1 MATVKVRID
10 GVLDMNELKRVF
22 GNHLVI
28 GSVDAA
34 IIPPIVPE
42 GPMSAAELSSVLFPA
57 EAVAEVASAPCS
69 IMGASELS
77 SFIYGREA
85 ITEPAAGMDAE
96 SLARYLNGIPAM
108 TEEDVANFANGEK
121 YLVFDSSN
129 DFTLWVSANIE
140 EGDRIELQ
148 DAFGDIIAVY
158 NR

>member
-1 MATVKVRID
+1 MATVKVRVD
-10 GVLDMNELKRVF
+10 GVLDMNELKRMF

-34 IIPPIVPE
+34 IIPPIVTE

-57 EAVAEVASAPCS
+57 EAVAEAIPVPCT
-69 IMGASELS
+69 MDTGELS

-96 SLARYLNGIPAM
+96 SLARYLNGIPTM
-108 TEEDVANFANGEK
+108 TAEDVANFANGEE

-129 DFTLWVSANIE
+129 DFALWVSANIE

-148 DAFGDIIAVY
+148 DAFGDIVAVY

>member
-34 IIPPIVPE
+34 IIPPIITE

-57 EAVAEVASAPCS
+57 EAVAEVASATCLT
-69 IMGASELS
+69 MGASELS
-77 SFIYGREA
+77 SFIYGRET

-96 SLARYLNGIPAM
+96 SLARYLNGTPAM
-108 TEEDVANFANGEK
+108 TAEDVANFANGEE
-121 YLVFDSSN
+121 YLVFDPSN
-129 DFTLWVSANIE
+129 DFALWVSANIE

-148 DAFGDIIAVY
+148 DAFGDIVAVY

>member
-42 GPMSAAELSSVLFPA
+42 EPMSAAELSSVLFPA
-57 EAVAEVASAPCS
+57 EAVAEFVPAPS
-69 IMGASELS
+69 TMDTGELS

-96 SLARYLNGIPAM
+96 SLARYLNGTPAM
-108 TEEDVANFANGEK
+108 TAEDVANFANGDE

-148 DAFGDIIAVY
+148 DAFGDIVAVY

>member
-34 IIPPIVPE
+34 IIPPIAVE
-42 GPMSAAELSSVLFPA
+42 GSMSAAELSSVLFPA
-57 EAVAEVASAPCS
+57 ETVAEAASVPCLT
-69 IMGASELS
+69 MGASGLS
-77 SFIYGREA
+77 SFIYGHEA
-85 ITEPAAGMDAE
+85 ITEPVAGMDAE
-96 SLARYLNGIPAM
+96 SLARYLNGTPAM
-108 TEEDVANFANGEK
+108 TAEDVANFANGEE

-148 DAFGDIIAVY
+148 DAFGDIVAVY

>member
-1 MATVKVRID
+1 MTTVKVRID

-28 GSVDAA
+28 GSADSA
-34 IIPPIVPE
+34 IIPLIVTE
-42 GPMSAAELSSVLFPA
+42 GPMSAAELSSMLFPA
-57 EAVAEVASAPCS
+57 EAVAEVIPAPCTRDT
-69 IMGASELS
+69 GELS

-96 SLARYLNGIPAM
+96 SLARYLNGTPAM
-108 TEEDVANFANGEK
+108 TAEDVANFANGEE

-129 DFTLWVSANIE
+129 DFTLWVSANIK

-148 DAFGDIIAVY
+148 DAFGDIVAVY

>member
-34 IIPPIVPE
+34 IIPPIVTE
-42 GPMSAAELSSVLFPA
+42 GPIGATELSSVLFPA
-57 EAVAEVASAPCS
+57 ESIAEVTSVPCT
-69 IMGASELS
+69 MDTDELS
-77 SFIYGREA
+77 SFIYGREV
-85 ITEPAAGMDAE
+85 ITEPTAGMDAE
-96 SLARYLNGIPAM
+96 SLARYLNGTPAM
-108 TEEDVANFANGEK
+108 TTEDVANFANGEE

-148 DAFGDIIAVY
+148 DAFGDIVAVY

>member
-1 MATVKVRID
+1 MDT
-10 GVLDMNELKRVF
+10 G
-22 GNHLVI
+22 
-28 GSVDAA
+28 
-34 IIPPIVPE
+34 
-42 GPMSAAELSSVLFPA
+42 
-57 EAVAEVASAPCS
+57 
-69 IMGASELS
+69 ELS

-96 SLARYLNGIPAM
+96 SLARYLNGTPAM
-108 TEEDVANFANGEK
+108 TAEDVTNFANGDE

-148 DAFGDIIAVY
+148 DVFGDIVAVY

>member
-10 GVLDMNELKRVF
+10 GVLDMNELKRTF
-22 GNHLVI
+22 GNHLAI

-34 IIPPIVPE
+34 IIPSIVVE

-57 EAVAEVASAPCS
+57 ETVAEVTPVPCT
-69 IMGASELS
+69 MDTGELS
-77 SFIYGREA
+77 LFIYGREA

-96 SLARYLNGIPAM
+96 SLARYLNGTPAM
-108 TEEDVANFANGEK
+108 TSEDVANFANGEE
-121 YLVFDSSN
+121 YLVFNSSN
-129 DFTLWVSANIE
+129 DFTLWVSANTE

-148 DAFGDIIAVY
+148 DAFGDIVAVY

>member
-34 IIPPIVPE
+34 IIPPIISE
-42 GPMSAAELSSVLFPA
+42 GPMSAAELSSVLFSA
-57 EAVAEVASAPCS
+57 ETVAEVVPVPC
-69 IMGASELS
+69 IIDTGELS

-96 SLARYLNGIPAM
+96 SLARYLNGTPAM
-108 TEEDVANFANGEK
+108 TAEDVANFANGEE

-148 DAFGDIIAVY
+148 DAFGDIVAVY

>member
-34 IIPPIVPE
+34 IIPPIVSD

-57 EAVAEVASAPCS
+57 EAVAEVIPVPCT
-69 IMGASELS
+69 MDTGELS

-85 ITEPAAGMDAE
+85 ITEPAAGMNAE
-96 SLARYLNGIPAM
+96 SLARYLNGTPAM
-108 TEEDVANFANGEK
+108 TAEDVANFANGEE

-140 EGDRIELQ
+140 EGNRIELQ
-148 DAFGDIIAVY
+148 DAFGDIVAVY

>member
-1 MATVKVRID
+1 MTTVKVRID

-28 GSVDAA
+28 GSADSA
-34 IIPPIVPE
+34 IIPLIVTE
-42 GPMSAAELSSVLFPA
+42 GPMSAAELSSMLFPA
-57 EAVAEVASAPCS
+57 EAVAEVIPAPCT
-69 IMGASELS
+69 MDTGELS

-96 SLARYLNGIPAM
+96 SLARYLNGTPAM
-108 TEEDVANFANGEK
+108 TAEDVANFANGEE

-129 DFTLWVSANIE
+129 DFTLWVSANIK

-148 DAFGDIIAVY
+148 DAFGDIVAVY

>member
-34 IIPPIVPE
+34 IIPPIVTE
-42 GPMSAAELSSVLFPA
+42 GPMSATELSSVLFPV
-57 EAVAEVASAPCS
+57 ESIAEVTSVPCT
-69 IMGASELS
+69 MDTDELL
-77 SFIYGREA
+77 SFIYWREVV
-85 ITEPAAGMDAE
+85 TEPAAGMDAE
-96 SLARYLNGIPAM
+96 SLARYLNGTPAM
-108 TEEDVANFANGEK
+108 TAEDVENFANGEE

-148 DAFGDIIAVY
+148 DAFGDIVAVY

>member
-10 GVLDMNELKRVF
+10 GVLDMKELKRVF
-22 GNHLVI
+22 GDHLVI

-34 IIPPIVPE
+34 IIPPISAE

-57 EAVAEVASAPCS
+57 EAVAEVTPVPCT
-69 IMGASELS
+69 MGTGELS

-96 SLARYLNGIPAM
+96 SLARYLNGTPAM
-108 TEEDVANFANGEK
+108 TAEDVANFANGEE
-121 YLVFDSSN
+121 YIVFDSSN

>member
-28 GSVDAA
+28 GSVDAV
-34 IIPPIVPE
+34 IIPPMAAE

-57 EAVAEVASAPCS
+57 EAVAEVSPVSCT
-69 IMGASELS
+69 MHTGELS

-85 ITEPAAGMDAE
+85 ITESAAGMDAE
-96 SLARYLNGIPAM
+96 SLARYLNGTPAM
-108 TEEDVANFANGEK
+108 TAEDVANFANSEE

-148 DAFGDIIAVY
+148 DAFGDIVAVY

>member
-1 MATVKVRID
+1 MATIKVRID

-34 IIPPIVPE
+34 IIPPTVPE
-42 GPMSAAELSSVLFPA
+42 KLMSAAELSSVLFPA
-57 EAVAEVASAPCS
+57 EAVAEVASAPCLT
-69 IMGASELS
+69 MGASELS
-77 SFIYGREA
+77 SFIYGRET

-96 SLARYLNGIPAM
+96 SLARYLNGTPAM
-108 TEEDVANFANGEK
+108 TAEDVANFANGEE

-148 DAFGDIIAVY
+148 DAFGNIVAVY

>member
-1 MATVKVRID
+1 MATVKVLID

-34 IIPPIVPE
+34 IIPPIVAE

-57 EAVAEVASAPCS
+57 ETVAEVTPVPC
-69 IMGASELS
+69 IMDTGELS

-96 SLARYLNGIPAM
+96 SLARYMNGTPAM
-108 TEEDVANFANGEK
+108 TAEDVANFANGEE
-121 YLVFDSSN
+121 YLVFDSTN

-140 EGDRIELQ
+140 EVDRIELQ
-148 DAFGDIIAVY
+148 DAFGDIVAVY

>member
-34 IIPPIVPE
+34 IISPIAAE
-42 GPMSAAELSSVLFPA
+42 EPMSAAELSSVLFPV
-57 EAVAEVASAPCS
+57 EVVAEVTPVPC
-69 IMGASELS
+69 IMDTGELS

-96 SLARYLNGIPAM
+96 SLARYLNGTPAM
-108 TEEDVANFANGEK
+108 TAEDVANFANGEE

-140 EGDRIELQ
+140 EGDRIEFQ
-148 DAFGDIIAVY
+148 DAFGDIVAVY
-158 NR
+158 NC

>member
-1 MATVKVRID
+1 MATVKVQID

-34 IIPPIVPE
+34 IIPPIVVE

-57 EAVAEVASAPCS
+57 ETVAKVTPVPCT
-69 IMGASELS
+69 IDKGELS
-77 SFIYGREA
+77 SFIYGRDA

-96 SLARYLNGIPAM
+96 SLARYLNGTPAM
-108 TEEDVANFANGEK
+108 TAEDVANFANGDE

-129 DFTLWVSANIE
+129 DFVLWVSANIE

-148 DAFGDIIAVY
+148 DAFGDIVAVY

>member
-34 IIPPIVPE
+34 IIPPIVSE
-42 GPMSAAELSSVLFPA
+42 GPMSSAELSSVLLPA
-57 EAVAEVASAPCS
+57 EAVAEIAPVPCT
-69 IMGASELS
+69 MDTGELS

-85 ITEPAAGMDAE
+85 ITESAAGMDAE
-96 SLARYLNGIPAM
+96 SLARYLNGTPAM
-108 TEEDVANFANGEK
+108 TAEDVANFANGEE

-129 DFTLWVSANIE
+129 DFALWVSANIE

-148 DAFGDIIAVY
+148 DAFGDIVAVY

>member
-34 IIPPIVPE
+34 IIPPIASE

-57 EAVAEVASAPCS
+57 EAVAEVASVPCLT
-69 IMGASELS
+69 MGASELS

-96 SLARYLNGIPAM
+96 SLARYLNGTPAM
-108 TEEDVANFANGEK
+108 TAEDVANFANGEE

-148 DAFGDIIAVY
+148 DAFGDIVAVY